1 MFNFTKLTTFTTILA
16 ASSAA
21 FATPVGS
28 KKRAPLDVFVPP
40 ITSPAEG
47 DVWVVGQQR
56 NVTWDTSNAP
66 TQITN
71 PIGSIMLRQDDMT
84 TNIVLASCFNIIIG
98 QIEVTVPDVP
108 DGDYTLVL
116 FGDSGNFSPD
126 FTITHA
132 A

>member
-1 MFNFTKLTTFTTILA
+1 MFNFTKLAIFMTILA
-16 ASSAA
+16 ASSTA

-40 ITSPAEG
+40 ITSPAKG

-56 NVTWDTSNAP
+56 NVTC
-66 TQITN
+66 
-71 PIGSIMLRQDDMT
+71 IMLRQDDMT

-98 QIEVTVPDVP
+98 QIEVTIPDIP
-108 DGDYTLVL
+108 DGDYTLVM

-126 FTITHA
+126 FTITYA